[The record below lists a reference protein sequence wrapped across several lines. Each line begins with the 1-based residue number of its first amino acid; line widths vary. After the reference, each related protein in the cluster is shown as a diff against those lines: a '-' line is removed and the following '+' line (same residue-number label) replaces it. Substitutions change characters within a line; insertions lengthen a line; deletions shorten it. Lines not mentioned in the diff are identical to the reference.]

1 MPRPSTSLNV
11 VLLVVVLVQ
20 AWMLHRR
27 DEAIGAAN
35 AAEAVATEVSPRT
48 ASIPGATDHDP
59 LALAVMDRLQ
69 RIDARLA
76 ALEAGARPAQ
86 AAQREAPALPERI
99 DPRTFA
105 DADRRLAALLP
116 DREIDQQDWVRWQ
129 TALSAL
135 SAEERFAL
143 SAALSRALN
152 ENRLR
157 LRF

>member
-1 MPRPSTSLNV
+1 MPRPSTLLNV
-11 VLLVVVLVQ
+11 VLFAVVLAQ

-27 DEAIGAAN
+27 DDAIVGAPADETS
-35 AAEAVATEVSPRT
+35 AIAMSART
-48 ASIPGATDHDP
+48 AAIPGPDGDEP

-76 ALEAGARPAQ
+76 ALEAGARPERTAPS
-86 AAQREAPALPERI
+86 AAPSLPERI
-99 DPRTFA
+99 DPGTFA

-116 DREIDQQDWVRWQ
+116 DRDVDPQDWIRWQ
-129 TALSAL
+129 TTLASLSD
-135 SAEERFAL
+135 EERFAL

>member
-1 MPRPSTSLNV
+1 MPRLSTSLNV
-11 VLLVVVLVQ
+11 VLLAVVLAQ

-27 DEAIGAAN
+27 DDAIVAA
-35 AAEAVATEVSPRT
+35 AADESTATEMRSRT
-48 ASIPGATDHDP
+48 ASIPGPDGEDP

-76 ALEAGARPAQ
+76 ALETGARPAH
-86 AAQREAPALPERI
+86 AAQPVPTSPPERI
-99 DPRTFA
+99 DPSAFA
-105 DADRRLAALLP
+105 AADRRLAALLP
-116 DREIDQQDWVRWQ
+116 DRDVDQQDWIRWQ
-129 TALSAL
+129 TALSSL